1 MSDEHN
7 SGEHQFNIVPL
18 LVGTVVLIAVVITLA
33 VILGNS
39 AKRTDEGVEARI
51 APVAQQVEAVV
62 SAPAGSRT
70 GEQMVQAACFSCHG
84 TGAAG
89 APKIGDKAAWG
100 PRIAKGLDGL
110 LKSAIAGKNAMLP
123 RGGSDATDAELARA
137 IAFMANQ
144 SGASFKA
151 PK

>member
-1 MSDEHN
+1 MSDEHK
-7 SGEHQFNIVPL
+7 EHQFNLVPL
-18 LVGTVVLIAVVITLA
+18 LVGTVILIAIVIALA
-33 VILGNS
+33 VMLGNK
-39 AKRTDEGVEARI
+39 ARRVDEGVEARI
-51 APVAQQVEAVV
+51 APVAQPVEAVAV
-62 SAPAGSRT
+62 VAAGSRT
-70 GEQMVQAACFSCHG
+70 GEQLVQGTCITCHG
-84 TGAAG
+84 AGVAG

-100 PRIAKGLDGL
+100 PRIAKGLNGL
-110 LKSAIAGKNAMLP
+110 LKSAIAGKGAMAP

>member
-7 SGEHQFNIVPL
+7 EHEFNVVPL
-18 LVGTVVLIAVVITLA
+18 LVGTVILVAIIITLA
-33 VILGNS
+33 VVLGNGE
-39 AKRTDEGVEARI
+39 KRPQEGVEARI
-51 APVAQQVEAVV
+51 APVAQPVEAVV
-62 SAPAGSRT
+62 SAPAGART
-70 GEQMVQAACFSCHG
+70 GEQLVQAACFSCHG

-89 APKIGDKAAWG
+89 APKIGDKAAWA
-100 PRIAKGLDGL
+100 PRIALGLNGL
-110 LKSAIAGKNAMLP
+110 LKSAIAGKNAMPP

-144 SGASFKA
+144 SGASFNA